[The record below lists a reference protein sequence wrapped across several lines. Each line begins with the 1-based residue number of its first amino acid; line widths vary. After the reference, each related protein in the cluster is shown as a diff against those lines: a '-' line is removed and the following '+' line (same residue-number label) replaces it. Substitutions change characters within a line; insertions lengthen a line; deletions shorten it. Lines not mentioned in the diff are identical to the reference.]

1 MTMVYQS
8 IRCLGSGYFGEVWLE
23 HDDAL
28 DRPCAAKYVDPS
40 RLAPALNGYAEAQ
53 AMIAGEHD
61 NVVSVYSADMVAG
74 APVIRMEYL
83 PEDSVQDKYAGVP
96 APVRDAVRLAEEAC
110 RGVQHLHSCGLLH
123 RDVKPANLLLT
134 GDGRVKVSDFGLS
147 CRLGD
152 AGGAPPWGYTPCAAR
167 VHRHGHFDGC
177 WRRVRPG
184 RDDLPAAQR

>member
-134 GDGRVKVSDFGLS
+134 GDGRVKVCDFGLS
-147 CRLGD
+147 CVPPRRCGRRTAVGVHTMCRASPPARAFRRLL
-152 AGGAPPWGYTPCAAR
+152 ATCTPWA
-167 VHRHGHFDGC
+167 
-177 WRRVRPG
+177 
-184 RDDLPAAQR
+184 